1 MTEAARP
8 DPEALLAQIKRDERA
23 GSGRGRLRIFLGAF
37 PGVGK
42 TYTMLSEA
50 HRRRSYGEDV
60 VVGFVET
67 HGRRAT
73 EGMLDGL
80 EVLPR
85 KRVEYRGVIVEELDV
100 EAVLRRRPA
109 VCLVDELAHTNAPGS
124 EHEKRYEDV
133 DVILDAGTNVVTTLN
148 IQHLESLNDTVQALT
163 GVRVRETI
171 PDRIVDDADEIILID
186 LTPEGARARMEH
198 GHIYPPEQ
206 ASAALQNFFRPQNLA
221 ALRELALRR
230 TAQEVDEQLDEYM
243 RESTKQRVDVEEHV
257 LVFIDAS
264 PFSRTLIRRGWRIA
278 QGLRADLLVAY
289 LRRELNERE
298 QADLARTLELA
309 EDLNAR
315 IFPLDAETEAA
326 ALEGFIAAQ
335 GVNHLV
341 LRHRRRGGFARLLSR
356 SLADQLDDRAAR
368 PRRAPGRGAMTG
380 SAGPGCYGK

>member
-1 MTEAARP
+1 MDEGTRP
-8 DPEALLAQIKRDERA
+8 DPDALLARIKREEREA
-23 GSGRGRLRIFLGAF
+23 SGRGRLRIFLGAF

-50 HRRRSYGEDV
+50 HRRVSYGEDV

-67 HGRRAT
+67 HGRAAT
-73 EGMLDGL
+73 EAQIAGL

-85 KRVEYRGVIVEELDV
+85 KRIAYRGVTVEELDV
-100 EAVLRRRPA
+100 DAVLRRHPS

-124 EHEKRYEDV
+124 EREKRYEDV
-133 DVILDAGTNVVTTLN
+133 DTILEAGINVVTTLN
-148 IQHLESLNDTVQALT
+148 VQHLESLNDTVQALT

-171 PDRIVDDADEIILID
+171 PDRVVDEADELILID

-198 GHIYPPEQ
+198 GHIYPPAQ
-206 ASAALQNFFRPQNLA
+206 AEAALRHFFRPENLA

-230 TAQEVDEQLDEYM
+230 TAQEVDEQLDMYM
-243 RESTKQRVDVEEHV
+243 RESVHQQRVDVEEHV
-257 LVFIDAS
+257 LVFIDPS

-289 LRRELNERE
+289 LRCDMSERE
-298 QADLARTLELA
+298 QTDMARTLELA

-315 IFPLDAETEAA
+315 VFSLDAADAA
-326 ALEGFIAAQ
+326 TALKGFVTAE

-341 LRHRRRGGFARLLSR
+341 LQHRRRNGFARLLRR
-356 SLADQLDDRAAR
+356 SLVDELMLALPTLDAHLVAEHR
-368 PRRAPGRGAMTG
+368 PPGG
-380 SAGPGCYGK
+380 

>member
-1 MTEAARP
+1 MTEASRPSPDAMLAR
-8 DPEALLAQIKRDERA
+8 AKRGERET
-23 GSGRGRLRIFLGAF
+23 SGRGRLRIFLGAF

-42 TYTMLSEA
+42 TYAMLSEA

-67 HGRRAT
+67 HGRNAT
-73 EGMLDGL
+73 AEMIQRL

-100 EAVLRRRPA
+100 EAVLRRRPQ

-124 EHEKRYEDV
+124 EREKRYEDV
-133 DVILDAGTNVVTTLN
+133 EAMLSAGINVVTTLN
-148 IQHLESLNDTVQALT
+148 IQHMESLNDTVQALT

-171 PDRIVDDADEIILID
+171 PDRVVDEADEIILVDI
-186 LTPEGARARMEH
+186 TPEGARARMEH
-198 GHIYPPEQ
+198 GHIYPPAQ
-206 ASAALQNFFRPQNLA
+206 AAAALQHFFRPENLA

-243 RESTKQRVDVEEHV
+243 REAAKQRTEVDEHV
-257 LVFIDAS
+257 LVFIDS
-264 PFSRTLIRRGWRIA
+264 SSFSRTLIRRGWRIA

-289 LRRELNERE
+289 LRRDMTERE
-298 QADLARTLELA
+298 QTDLARTLELA

-315 IFPLDAETEAA
+315 VFPLDAVEEAA
-326 ALEGFIAAQ
+326 ALQGFIAAE

-341 LRHRRRGGFARLLSR
+341 LKHRRRGSLARLFRR
-356 SLADQLDDRAAR
+356 SLADQLMLALPTLDVHLVME
-368 PRRAPGRGAMTG
+368 P
-380 SAGPGCYGK
+380 